1 MTTSLSGIQQ
11 LPRASNSSKQEWPD
25 VKNNPEAIGRKM
37 TVRTIKRRPIYA
49 NYDSGQDLKPFVMT
63 VEQFME
69 LE

>member
-1 MTTSLSGIQQ
+1 M
-11 LPRASNSSKQEWPD
+11 
-25 VKNNPEAIGRKM
+25 KNNPEAIGRKM

-69 LE
+69 LEQYGDLTDQKQTLRNSGDIRAF